1 MRAHI
6 PSGIP
11 ALLLPGRD
19 RAGEPRDREP
29 GTRSE
34 AIWADTSCPPD
45 ECHAVAHEA
54 LRHVVGRRNAGVTA
68 PEAPDGGEAA

>member
-1 MRAHI
+1 M

-11 ALLLPGRD
+11 ALFLLGRD

-29 GTRSE
+29 GTYCE

-45 ECHAVAHEA
+45 KCHAVTHKA
-54 LRHVVGRRNAGVTA
+54 LRHVVGRRNAGVTS